1 MVTAKLFDF
10 EDAKAAS
17 FKYIEQSGKA
27 NFYRHMLEQLNS
39 RFDYIFDVL
48 KHEMING
55 DLKMGTSDD
64 EVFEYKV

>member
-1 MVTAKLFDF
+1 
-10 EDAKAAS
+10 
-17 FKYIEQSGKA
+17 
-27 NFYRHMLEQLNS
+27 MLEQLNS

-64 EVFEYKV
+64 EVFEYEI